1 MNQKSN
7 THRAADF
14 QAEQRDGQRK
24 PASSRPQTHF
34 NRLPKMSKA
43 LLRWLHR
50 GRG

>member
-14 QAEQRDGQRK
+14 QAEQRDGQNKTRE
-24 PASSRPQTHF
+24 SRSHDYF